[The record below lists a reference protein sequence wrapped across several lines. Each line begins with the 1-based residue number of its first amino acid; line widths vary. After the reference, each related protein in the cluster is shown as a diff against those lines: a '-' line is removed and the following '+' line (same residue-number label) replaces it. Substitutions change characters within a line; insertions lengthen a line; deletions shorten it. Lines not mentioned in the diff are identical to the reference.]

1 MKTIRENSN
10 PRDELFIRLIHKISD
25 VFQDHAVLKGGM
37 ALRLLESPRMT
48 NDLDYTF
55 IPYSSKKEI
64 MPKLKR
70 TIEEIPG
77 IRTEISLHSNALRIN
92 IYFGDIAVQVEA
104 NVAKEC
110 KAQPISTRDYAQ
122 RVNEQGKI
130 IRIMSFD
137 TALAHKLA
145 AWNER
150 RLVRDIY
157 DVYFLY
163 KMVKVMPDM
172 DTLQKRLGKIQ
183 SRIPKF
189 RTVKKM
195 SLSIFLDNL
204 RKYIELLDEKIIIEQ
219 LSPLMNKDDLSGLEL
234 KIRTAVNELIEK
246 LSD

>member
-1 MKTIRENSN
+1 
-10 PRDELFIRLIHKISD
+10 
-25 VFQDHAVLKGGM
+25 
-37 ALRLLESPRMT
+37 
-48 NDLDYTF
+48 
-55 IPYSSKKEI
+55 
-64 MPKLKR
+64 
-70 TIEEIPG
+70 
-77 IRTEISLHSNALRIN
+77 
-92 IYFGDIAVQVEA
+92 
-104 NVAKEC
+104 
-110 KAQPISTRDYAQ
+110 
-122 RVNEQGKI
+122 
-130 IRIMSFD
+130 MSFD

-150 RLVRDIY
+150 RLVRDISLWVYVLLVSEGSYTRKVLSGFYSGLGTGYLPAFY